1 MKSGLVLIVLAA
13 ALAGTFF
20 LSRGL
25 SADQEPRAD
34 EAAMTR
40 LLADPT
46 QPWHKGHQVPLP
58 AVVKM
63 AYTASE
69 AMGAF
74 AEPPVK
80 FPVMPVDLAW
90 HLAKGSRSVP
100 KGHPFAGRPVV
111 LFDMRLKSLHMLEH
125 IPGSSQAPWMDLPAA
140 LKKGE
145 FKDMPRNTIV
155 ILYGEGYPHYDAP
168 HAFRMA
174 EFDAVYCLEGGL
186 KRWKER
192 GFPVESNATA
202 VAFAKQQEAER
213 PAQLDPSH
221 GHPDPENIGPAAL
234 QLAMDQGMKPT
245 IVFVGDRA
253 TYESGRIPGAIHV
266 TFEEIPK
273 RFETGDRDRLMLIY
287 CGCCAGTSKG
297 LSGMALAVLKK
308 MGYRRLLHLEG
319 HFKAWKEHGYP
330 LEEGSPVPGTDR

>member
-1 MKSGLVLIVLAA
+1 MKSGLVILLLGAVISGAVL
-13 ALAGTFF
+13 LAGGF
-20 LSRGL
+20 
-25 SADQEPRAD
+25 SARQKPSVD
-34 EAAMTR
+34 EAATTR
-40 LLADPT
+40 LLEDRN

-63 AYTASE
+63 FYSAPE

-80 FPVMPVDLAW
+80 FPVMPLDLAW
-90 HLAKGSRSVP
+90 HLTKGSRSVP
-100 KGHPFAGRPVV
+100 KGHPFEGRPAV
-111 LFDMRLKSLHMLEH
+111 LFDMRLTSLHLLEH
-125 IPGSSQAPWMDLPAA
+125 IPGSSQTAFLDLPAA
-140 LKKGE
+140 LKNGAFKG
-145 FKDMPRNTIV
+145 MPRNTIV

-202 VAFAKQQEAER
+202 VAFAQQQLKER
-213 PAQLDPSH
+213 PAPMEQSH

-234 QLAMDQGMKPT
+234 KLAMDHGMKPHV
-245 IVFVGDRA
+245 VFVGDKL
-253 TYESGRIPGAIHV
+253 TYDAGRIPGAIHV

-273 RFETGDRDRLMLIY
+273 RFETEDRDRLMLIY

-308 MGYRRLLHLEG
+308 MGFRRLLHLEG
-319 HFKAWKEHGYP
+319 HLKAWKEHGYP
-330 LEEGSPVPGTDR
+330 LEEGVPGPGAGR